1 MAKHSFLRLGP
12 LAISALITIVI
23 IAALYLAI
31 RKSPYQVDLAQ
42 VTQGPMTVTIDDEG
56 ETRVHDLYVIS
67 APINGRLMRTEL
79 EAGDRVV
86 EGQTVVARI
95 TPLDPDFLDR
105 RNEARVRAQIQSL
118 DALIASS
125 AMRIEQAQ
133 AARDLAVQEQ
143 RRLKALFDRGFAT
156 RAALDRANASVAQGS
171 AAYSEA
177 VRSTEA
183 ARFDRDAARANLV
196 TPESQR
202 GGRALEVHSPVSGSV
217 MRLPQE
223 SETVVAAGT
232 PLIEIGNP
240 ADLEIVSDLLSA
252 DAVRLQPGAR
262 VLIYNWGSAK
272 PLNGRI
278 QRIEP
283 FGFTKI
289 SALGVEEQRVN
300 VIIEITDP
308 PALWSKLGHGY
319 RVIIRAVDWES
330 RDALQLPVSALF
342 RNKGKWAVFAVE
354 NGRAK
359 VVPVEIGR
367 MNDERAE
374 LLGGVNKAA
383 MVILH
388 PSEKIT
394 DGARVERR

>member
-1 MAKHSFLRLGP
+1 M
-12 LAISALITIVI
+12 
-23 IAALYLAI
+23 
-31 RKSPYQVDLAQ
+31 
-42 VTQGPMTVTIDDEG
+42 
-56 ETRVHDLYVIS
+56 
-67 APINGRLMRTEL
+67 
-79 EAGDRVV
+79 
-86 EGQTVVARI
+86 
-95 TPLDPDFLDR
+95 
-105 RNEARVRAQIQSL
+105 
-118 DALIASS
+118 
-125 AMRIEQAQ
+125 
-133 AARDLAVQEQ
+133 
-143 RRLKALFDRGFAT
+143 
-156 RAALDRANASVAQGS
+156 
-171 AAYSEA
+171 
-177 VRSTEA
+177 
-183 ARFDRDAARANLV
+183 
-196 TPESQR
+196 
-202 GGRALEVHSPVSGSV
+202 
-217 MRLPQE
+217 
-223 SETVVAAGT
+223 
-232 PLIEIGNP
+232 
-240 ADLEIVSDLLSA
+240 
-252 DAVRLQPGAR
+252 
-262 VLIYNWGSAK
+262 LIYNWGSAK

-359 VVPVEIGR
+359 LVPVEIGR